1 MRTQHGGLLKRRQR
15 LGKFRVERRL
25 AVTSFAAVY
34 EATDPILGVRVAL
47 KIPHQ
52 AHPGEDFTPEF
63 KKEVRVAARLDHP
76 HILPMRDANFIDGHF
91 VIVTP
96 LGTGT
101 LADRISR
108 RLLLDTILDFTG
120 QMLDAVAHAHS
131 LRIIHCDLKPE
142 NFITF
147 PDNHL
152 RLADFG
158 IAKIALRT
166 VRASGSGTLGY
177 LAPEQAMGRPTYRS
191 DVFSL
196 GLIVYRM
203 LTGKLPDWPFD
214 WPPPGFDRLRQRV
227 PPEFV
232 ALLRKA
238 IAIKPSQRFADAGA
252 MLTEYER
259 LRSRTQA
266 WATGKR
272 RRRQRENTGPSWHEV
287 RWRQFRRRFGRQLET
302 RFQCRQCDGP
312 VAEWMHNCP
321 WCGAGGKFFE
331 GQTAYPSQCVRC
343 DRGMKLD
350 WRYCPWCYGA
360 GYDDA
365 SERQYSDKRY
375 AARCANRRCTRKLLM
390 PWMRYCPWCRTKV
403 RRRWRIPGGD
413 GSCNR
418 CGNDVLHG
426 FWSWCPSCAAHLES

>member
-1 MRTQHGGLLKRRQR
+1 MTG
-15 LGKFRVERRL
+15 
-25 AVTSFAAVY
+25 FAAVY

-52 AHPGEDFTPEF
+52 AHPGGDIVRSILASSSEF
-63 KKEVRVAARLDHP
+63 QKEVRVAARLDHP
-76 HILPMRDANFIDGHF
+76 NILPIRDANFIDGQF
-91 VIVTP
+91 VIVMP
-96 LGTGT
+96 LGIGT
-101 LADRISR
+101 LDDRLSH
-108 RLLLDTILDFTG
+108 RLRLDTILNYSG
-120 QMLDAVAHAHS
+120 QMLAAVAHAHA

-142 NFITF
+142 NFILF
-147 PDNHL
+147 PGNTL
-152 RLADFG
+152 QLTDFG

-166 VRASGSGTLGY
+166 VHASGSGTLGY

-196 GLIVYRM
+196 GLIIYRM
-203 LTGKLPDWPFD
+203 LTHKLPDWPFD
-214 WPPPGFDRLRQRV
+214 WPSPGFDRLRQRV

-232 ALLRKA
+232 TFLRKA
-238 IAIKPSQRFADAGA
+238 IAVKPAQRFADAGA
-252 MLTEYER
+252 MLAEYQR
-259 LRSRTQA
+259 LRPRTQA
-266 WATGKR
+266 WATRKR
-272 RRRQRENTGPSWHEV
+272 RGREPESTGPSWHEV

-302 RFQCRQCDGP
+302 RFQCRHCDGP
-312 VAEWMHNCP
+312 VAEWMQNCP
-321 WCGAGGKFFE
+321 WCGSAGKFFE
-331 GQTAYPSQCVRC
+331 GQTTYPSQCARC

-365 SERQYSDKRY
+365 SDRKYTDKRY
-375 AARCANRRCTRKLLM
+375 SARCANKRCSRKSLM

-413 GSCNR
+413 GSCTH

-426 FWSWCPSCAAHLES
+426 FWSCCPSCATKLES